1 MAEHK
6 DPNDRINRGD
16 KSNSYLGSTAFV
28 GLRALDPLLQV
39 NATANLP
46 TLLY

>member
-39 NATANLP
+39 KIIQPGL
-46 TLLY
+46 

>member
-39 NATANLP
+39 NIIQPSL
-46 TLLY
+46 